1 MMTGMLARRS
11 SSLFVLVSVL
21 AAGCGS
27 DHSTATGGSGGS
39 SPMAGAAGSAAV
51 GGALGGNSGGGFP
64 AGGASA
70 APGAGGGSAGGACH
84 QSGEACVDSRDC
96 CDGSTC
102 NNTAQA
108 VALNGCHPRCTQNS
122 DCPTGCCVLYTGDTR
137 GICAEALWCTCG
149 AAGAQC
155 GSNQPKCCDGEVC
168 LASNAQQS
176 AYACRKQCTTN
187 ADCPTNCCVAIPN
200 LNSSAC
206 LDPMYCPAAP

>member
-39 SPMAGAAGSAAV
+39 SPTAGAAGSAAV